1 METETQNSL
10 EGNFHA
16 ADLGDTPGK
25 LLQAAR
31 EARGLSAQ
39 QLCEA
44 IQLEPRLLEALEA
57 DQFEAFY
64 APVFARGFLRK
75 SATYLGLDPVTVLE
89 AYDRLQRGPTA
100 PTHIPPTISRIKPKR
115 VSPWRLPLLGLGALL
130 AVVLVV
136 WWLVVG
142 LGGLGRSAES
152 AAEVSPIEAPAE
164 TGFAEPPPAQDLNA
178 AGAPSAAA
186 PADVAVDAGV
196 ENDASGVASGVASG
210 AASGATGAAAG
221 ADLAAPAPLPAAAA
235 SLPVAAAVPA
245 GARAELLVQVAS
257 QCWVNVNGPGGR
269 RLYVGMANP
278 GVLRFAGPG
287 PWQVLLGDSRQ
298 AKVSLGGREL
308 PVPAQ
313 QNRENYVVRF
323 TVTADGQLR

>member
-1 METETQNSL
+1 MNSMETETQHSL
-10 EGNFHA
+10 EGISHA
-16 ADLGDTPGK
+16 AEHGDTPGK
-25 LLQAAR
+25 LLRAAR
-31 EARGLSAQ
+31 DARGLSAQ

-44 IQLEPRLLEALEA
+44 IQLEPRLLAALED
-57 DQFEAFY
+57 DQFEAFH

-115 VSPWRLPLLGLGALL
+115 VSPWRLPLLGLSALL
-130 AVVLVV
+130 AVVLLV

-142 LGGLGRSAES
+142 LGGLGRTADNATEAAPADVS
-152 AAEVSPIEAPAE
+152 AAVTTEPAVAE
-164 TGFAEPPPAQDLNA
+164 TPPAQDFNA
-178 AGAPSAAA
+178 AGAPPAAA
-186 PADVAVDAGV
+186 PADGAVDAGTD
-196 ENDASGVASGVASG
+196 NG
-210 AASGATGAAAG
+210 AGAAAG

-235 SLPVAAAVPA
+235 PTPTAAAAPA
-245 GARAELLVQVAS
+245 AARTELLVQVAG

-298 AKVSLGGREL
+298 AKVLLGGREL

-313 QNRENYVVRF
+313 QNRDNYVVRF

>member
-1 METETQNSL
+1 MNSMEPETQHSL
-10 EGNFHA
+10 EGTFHA
-16 ADLGDTPGK
+16 PAQGDTPGK
-25 LLQAAR
+25 LLKAAR

-44 IQLEPRLLEALEA
+44 IQLEPRLLAALED
-57 DQFEAFY
+57 DQFAAFH

-115 VSPWRLPLLGLGALL
+115 VSPWRLPLLGLSAVL
-130 AVVLVV
+130 AVVLLV

-142 LGGLGRSAES
+142 LGGLGRTADGATE
-152 AAEVSPIEAPAE
+152 AVPVEAPVTEMTEPAFAE
-164 TGFAEPPPAQDLNA
+164 TPPAQDLNA
-178 AGAPSAAA
+178 AGAPPAAA
-186 PADVAVDAGV
+186 PADGAVDAGT
-196 ENDASGVASGVASG
+196 EGVA
-210 AASGATGAAAG
+210 GAAAG
-221 ADLAAPAPLPAAAA
+221 ADLAAPAPSPAAVAPVAA
-235 SLPVAAAVPA
+235 AAAVPA
-245 GARAELLVQVAS
+245 GARTELLVEVTG

-269 RLYVGMANP
+269 RLYVGMANA

-308 PVPAQ
+308 PVPTQ
-313 QNRENYVVRF
+313 QNSDNYVVRF

>member
-1 METETQNSL
+1 MNSMEPETQHSL
-10 EGNFHA
+10 EGTFHTPEQ
-16 ADLGDTPGK
+16 GDTPGK
-25 LLQAAR
+25 LLKAAR
-31 EARGLSAQ
+31 EARGLSPQ

-44 IQLEPRLLEALEA
+44 IQLEPRLLAALED
-57 DQFEAFY
+57 DQFAAFH

-115 VSPWRLPLLGLGALL
+115 VSPWRLPLLGLSALL
-130 AVVLVV
+130 AVVLLV

-142 LGGLGRSAES
+142 LGGVGRSADSTPEAAPVEAPVAVMTEPG
-152 AAEVSPIEAPAE
+152 AAE
-164 TGFAEPPPAQDLNA
+164 TPPAQDLNA
-178 AGAPSAAA
+178 GGAPIAGAAADGA
-186 PADVAVDAGV
+186 ADAGADV
-196 ENDASGVASGVASG
+196 G
-210 AASGATGAAAG
+210 AGAAAG

-235 SLPVAAAVPA
+235 VAAPA
-245 GARAELLVQVAS
+245 GARTELLVQVAG

-269 RLYVGMANP
+269 RLYVGMASP

-298 AKVSLGGREL
+298 AKVLLGGREL

-313 QNRENYVVRF
+313 QNGDNYVVRF

>member
-1 METETQNSL
+1 MNSMEPETQHSL
-10 EGNFHA
+10 EGTFHA
-16 ADLGDTPGK
+16 PAQGDTPGK
-25 LLQAAR
+25 LLKAAR

-44 IQLEPRLLEALEA
+44 IQLEPRLLAALEE
-57 DQFEAFY
+57 DQFAAFH

-115 VSPWRLPLLGLGALL
+115 VSPWRLPLLGLSAVL
-130 AVVLVV
+130 AVVLLV

-142 LGGLGRSAES
+142 LGGLGRTADGATE
-152 AAEVSPIEAPAE
+152 AVPAEAPVTE
-164 TGFAEPPPAQDLNA
+164 MTEPVFAEMPPAQDLNA
-178 AGAPSAAA
+178 AGAPPAAA
-186 PADVAVDAGV
+186 PADGAVDAGT
-196 ENDASGVASGVASG
+196 EGVA
-210 AASGATGAAAG
+210 GAAAG
-221 ADLAAPAPLPAAAA
+221 ADLAAPAPSPAAVAPMPA
-235 SLPVAAAVPA
+235 AAAVPA
-245 GARAELLVQVAS
+245 GARTELLVQVTG

-269 RLYVGMANP
+269 RLYVGMANA

-287 PWQVLLGDSRQ
+287 PWQVLLGDARQ
-298 AKVSLGGREL
+298 ATVSFGGREL
-308 PVPAQ
+308 PVPTQ
-313 QNRENYVVRF
+313 QNRDNYVVRF